1 MPQPPAFWRSPRFRR
16 PLPKDELEIYAPPT
30 KPNPPGSLWAILLPA
45 GLTVTVMVAV
55 PLLTKN
61 VSMLFLSV
69 PMLLV
74 SSVSS
79 FLAYSSQKRAYR
91 KKLAERERKYD
102 QHLASR
108 REELQELRKE
118 QQGTL
123 LGRDP
128 DPLQCLG
135 WVVERERNLW
145 ARAPEHEDFARVRL
159 GLGGLPSSVTIKS
172 PKDQDPFE
180 PDPLVRAAQEM
191 AKEFAWV
198 PDVPVCVDLREDSP
212 VGLAGPAEDLWGT
225 VRAIAIQLATHHSP
239 DELKIMAVYPAKE
252 ADQWAWL
259 RWLPHVWSD
268 DRKRRFMACERE
280 MTHEL
285 LLTLNALLNERQGRL
300 REAQAGKPV
309 PFPYHLVVFVADPEL
324 GGSEPVLQ
332 RLQSEGT
339 KLGACSFWLG
349 ERTKALPTKCP
360 TLVRVGQQRPFVSFL
375 EKQFAYPLHPDD
387 VPLELAE
394 RFAQAMA
401 PIRLRKQA
409 SPSDIPSSLS
419 LLELLKVRTVED
431 LDVISNWRKSER
443 VTRSLA
449 APIGVCAGGE
459 LLILDLHERAQGPNG
474 LVAGMVGAG
483 KSELLQTMVASL
495 AVHFHPHKMAFVL
508 IDYKGG
514 GMADPFVG
522 LPHTLGTITNLQ
534 KGGLAIRAVTS
545 LNVEAERRQRLFA
558 EAGVNHIDDYQRL
571 YYEGQAKVP
580 LPYLVVIV
588 DEFAEMKT
596 EQPEVAKDFVRIARL
611 GRALGFRLILAMQKP
626 AGIVDGQIEA
636 NTRFR
641 LCLRVAQT
649 DDSQAMLR
657 RPEAAHLSGVG
668 RAYFQVGV
676 NEVFELFQVAW
687 SGAPY
692 DPSASDA
699 DDPLD
704 IVELSLDGSR
714 LPLYRRHERDA
725 RTQRI
730 SQLKALVAHL
740 KSMAEAEGIAPLQGP
755 WLPPLP
761 EKVTLQQLP
770 RSGGWNGAGWDGC
783 ETWLEPLVGLLDDPK
798 NQSQRPLPLDLGHGG
813 HLAIYGA
820 PGYGKTAFVQT
831 LVSSLALGYSPAD
844 LNAYLLD
851 FGGRLLRQFEKLPHV
866 GAVIS
871 PDEGERVERLLR
883 YLLQEMERRRE
894 ALGKQGVSTLVEY
907 RAVAKEEEALPAI
920 VLIIDNYAAFVE
932 AFEESEDSL
941 VQIAR
946 EGGNLGVHLVL
957 TANTSSAIRYKISS
971 NVTLAVALHLNEPGE
986 YSGIVGR
993 TDGLLP
999 AATPGRGLVRGT
1011 PAMEF
1016 QAALPA
1022 EGNTDAERNQALRE
1036 MVERMAEAWRGR
1048 PTAHQIPTLPAS
1060 VALCDLL
1067 PAETPAIVAS
1077 EEDESKLAVPLGL
1090 EVSELQPFEVDLC
1103 AGPNYLIAGPAQ
1115 SGKTTLLQSWLLALA
1130 QRFHPDCLRLYL
1142 VDSKRLGLTPLAGL
1156 PHVSGYAGDSGQ
1168 VDKMLAEV
1176 DEQLKARQRAFEAS
1190 MRRAADEPA
1199 ACEPASYRWPALVV
1213 AIEDLL
1219 DPSDDLTTGE
1229 ARERL
1234 TALLRQGRRFGFHL
1248 LVSGSAYDLANKG
1261 FQEPVKMLRDAQ
1273 VGFML
1278 GSSDDS
1284 VFSGLRVPLKERNK
1298 ALPLGQ
1304 AYFTARGHSRRVQ
1317 LASAQVGSLRLAAW
1331 VEMLAKRYATS
1342 GR

>member
-16 PLPKDELEIYAPPT
+16 PLPRREIEIYAPPQ
-30 KPNPPGSLWAILLPA
+30 KPSSPGSLWAILLPA
-45 GLTVTVMVAV
+45 GLTVAVMVAV

-74 SSVSS
+74 SSASS
-79 FLAYSSQKRAYR
+79 FLAHSSQKRAYR
-91 KKLAERERKYD
+91 KKLAERERKYRE
-102 QHLASR
+102 HLDSR
-108 REELQELRKE
+108 REELEKLRKE
-118 QQGTL
+118 QRNIL
-123 LGRDP
+123 LDNDP

-135 WVVERERNLW
+135 RVMERERNLW
-145 ARAPEHEDFARVRL
+145 ARTPEHEDFLRVRL
-159 GLGGLPSSVTIKS
+159 GVGELPSSITIKP
-172 PKDQDPFE
+172 PKDQDPFD
-180 PDPLVRAAQEM
+180 PDPLIRAAQEL

-198 PDVPVCVDLREDSP
+198 SEVPICVDLRQDGP
-212 VGLAGPAEDLWGT
+212 LGLAGPQEALLGT
-225 VRAIAIQLATHHSP
+225 ARAVAIQLATHHSP
-239 DELKIMAVYPAKE
+239 DELKIMAIYPPE
-252 ADQWAWL
+252 AEEEWAWI
-259 RWLPHVWSD
+259 RWLPHVWSE
-268 DRKRRFMACERE
+268 DRKRRYLACGKE
-280 MTHEL
+280 TAHEL
-285 LLTLNALLNERQGRL
+285 LLVLNAILNERQGRL
-300 REAQAGKPV
+300 RDAQVGKPV
-309 PFPYHLVVFVADPEL
+309 SFPYYLVVFVADPEL
-324 GGSEPVLQ
+324 AESEPVLQ
-332 RLQSEGT
+332 RLLSEGT
-339 KLGACSFWLG
+339 GLGACSVWFG
-349 ERTKALPTKCP
+349 ERTKTLPTKCP
-360 TLVRVGQQRPFVSFL
+360 TLVRVGQARPFVSFL
-375 EKQFAYPLHPDD
+375 EKQLAYRLQPDD

-409 SPSDIPSSLS
+409 SPADIPSSLS

-431 LDVISNWRKSER
+431 LDVVGNWRKSQK

-449 APIGVCAGGE
+449 VPIGVCAGGE
-459 LLILDLHERAQGPNG
+459 VLNLDLHERAHGPNG

-495 AVHFHPHKMAFVL
+495 AVHFHPHKLAFVL

-514 GMADPFVG
+514 GMADPFIG
-522 LPHTLGTITNLQ
+522 LPHTLGTINNLQ
-534 KGGLAIRAVTS
+534 QHGLAIRAVTS

-571 YYEGQAKVP
+571 YYEGRVKVP

-641 LCLRVAQT
+641 LCLRVAQP

-676 NEVFELFQVAW
+676 NEIFELFQVAW

-692 DPSASDA
+692 DPGASDA

-704 IVELSLDGSR
+704 IVEIGLDGSR
-714 LPLYRRHERDA
+714 RTLFRRQRPGASKERV
-725 RTQRI
+725 

-740 KSMAEAEGIAPLQGP
+740 KRVAEAEGIAPLQGP

-761 EKVTLQQLP
+761 EKVTLQQLS
-770 RSGGWNGAGWDGC
+770 RSGGWNGTSWYGN
-783 ETWLEPLVGLLDDPK
+783 EKWLEPVVGLLDDPK
-798 NQSQRPLPLDLGHGG
+798 NQSQRPLALSLREG
-813 HLAIYGA
+813 HLAVYGA

-831 LVSSLALGYSPAD
+831 LVTSLALSYSPAEVN
-844 LNAYLLD
+844 LYLLD
-851 FGGRLLRQFEKLPHV
+851 FGGRLLRQFEGLPHV
-866 GAVIS
+866 GAVITA
-871 PDEGERVERLLR
+871 DEGERVERLLR
-883 YLLQEMERRRE
+883 YLLQEMERRKE
-894 ALGKQGVSTLVEY
+894 AFGRRGVSTLVEY
-907 RAVAKEEEALPAI
+907 RAVTQENLPAL
-920 VLIIDNYAAFVE
+920 VVIIDNYAAFTE
-932 AFEESEDSL
+932 AFEEAEDNL
-941 VQIAR
+941 VQVAR
-946 EGGNLGVHLVL
+946 EGGNLGIHLVL

-971 NVTLAVALHLNEPGE
+971 NVTQAVALHLTEPGE

-999 AATPGRGLVRGT
+999 AAVPGRGLVRGT

-1016 QAALPA
+1016 QVALPA
-1022 EGNTDAERNQALRE
+1022 EGSTDAERNQALRE
-1036 MVERMAEAWRGR
+1036 MVERMNEAWRGR
-1048 PTAHQIPTLPAS
+1048 PPAHPILTCPAV
-1060 VALCDLL
+1060 VALCELL
-1067 PAETPAIVAS
+1067 PADTEAIRAP
-1077 EEDESKLAVPLGL
+1077 EKAEGRLAVPLGL
-1090 EVSELQPFEVDLC
+1090 EVSELQPFEVDLPS
-1103 AGPNYLIAGPAQ
+1103 GPNYLIAGPPQ

-1130 QRFHPDCLRLYL
+1130 QRYHPDCLRLYL
-1142 VDSKRLGLTPLAGL
+1142 IDSKRMGLTPLASL

-1168 VDKMLAEV
+1168 ANAILTEV
-1176 DEQLKARQRAFEAS
+1176 EAQIKARQRAFEAS
-1190 MRRAADEPA
+1190 IRGEANEPGRRPE
-1199 ACEPASYRWPALVV
+1199 SWRWPALVL
-1213 AIEDLL
+1213 ALEDLL

-1229 ARERL
+1229 AKERL
-1234 TALLRQGRRFGFHL
+1234 TALIRQGRRFGLHL

-1261 FQEPVKMLRDAQ
+1261 YQEPAKMLRDAQ

-1278 GSSDDS
+1278 GGDDDS
-1284 VFSGLRVPLKERNK
+1284 VFSGLRVPLKERGK

-1304 AYFTARGHSRRVQ
+1304 AYFTMRGQSRRVQ
-1317 LASAQVGSLRLAAW
+1317 LASAQVGNLRLVAW
-1331 VEMLAKRYATS
+1331 VEMLAKRYAAS
-1342 GR
+1342 GG